1 MSDEMA
7 ELKKRLKEA
16 FEVATKLYLER
27 GFQRRIGFGRKP
39 ALANV
44 DFQISRG
51 CCVKKFIPE
60 NLGPD

>member
-16 FEVATKLYLER
+16 FEVATKLYQER

-44 DFQISRG
+44 DCLTSAPMGHIEGFS
-51 CCVKKFIPE
+51 
-60 NLGPD
+60 